1 RSPRICTRYVCCVAS
16 ACCSKR
22 TAARMVSRSAA
33 RAASLL
39 ARSACSAWTWSSTF
53 RTSPFRAQPA
63 ASPSAR
69 TAVLRMAEIVTA
81 GGDFEFVTPVLR
93 PRRLVMA
100 VDQRFLLAPRLRL
113 DPARIDAVAHEVLL
127 GGLRPAIAESQ
138 VVLVRAALVAVTAD
152 ADPQLRVRLQNRH
165 LLIERA
171 HIVRADVR
179 LVIVEMDHRCQRVA
193 HLFRRVT
200 ERGDRIGLPL
210 ARGALRCLTLLP
222 FTFGLCRGDGIAH
235 PLALG
240 RGVDRRR
247 RILRCWITA
256 AGRGR
261 AHGS

>member
-1 RSPRICTRYVCCVAS
+1 SSVRRSPRICTRYVCCVAS

-39 ARSACSAWTWSSTF
+39 ARSACNAWTWSSTF

-69 TAVLRMAEIVTA
+69 TPALRTAEIVTA
-81 GGDFEFVTPVLR
+81 ADDLEFVTPVLR

-138 VVLVRAALVAVTAD
+138 RILVRAALIAVHAA
-152 ADPQLRVRLQNRH
+152 ADPQLRASPKNRH
-165 LLIERA
+165 LRIVPAPVARA
-171 HIVRADVR
+171 
-179 LVIVEMDHRCQRVA
+179 
-193 HLFRRVT
+193 
-200 ERGDRIGLPL
+200 
-210 ARGALRCLTLLP
+210 
-222 FTFGLCRGDGIAH
+222 
-235 PLALG
+235 
-240 RGVDRRR
+240 
-247 RILRCWITA
+247 
-256 AGRGR
+256 
-261 AHGS
+261 